1 MKTSD
6 LEDIGHYWTT
16 NGSVMSDG
24 RPRSLAMRF
33 AYLLKAISTD
43 THRKLLGF
51 NPKQTYYLRRKHMS
65 VPAYMVDFITSGS
78 LTRARELLKDDAWR
92 KKMIGKDEHQ
102 YDKVETLELVLKAL
116 DASVVVSSHSSIGV

>member
-1 MKTSD
+1 
-6 LEDIGHYWTT
+6 
-16 NGSVMSDG
+16 
-24 RPRSLAMRF
+24 
-33 AYLLKAISTD
+33 
-43 THRKLLGF
+43 
-51 NPKQTYYLRRKHMS
+51 MS